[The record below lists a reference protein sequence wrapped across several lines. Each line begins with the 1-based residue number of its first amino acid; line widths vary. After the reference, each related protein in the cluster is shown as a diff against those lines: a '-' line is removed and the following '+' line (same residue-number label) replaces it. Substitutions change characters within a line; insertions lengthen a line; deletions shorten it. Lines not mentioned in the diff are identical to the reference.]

1 MPAIDER
8 KALER
13 LSLSYRKLITGAQTP
28 PPATPPETTPA
39 TGETPVLPAQA
50 GPGAPSTPSG

>member
-13 LSLSYRKLITGAQTP
+13 LSLSYRKLIAGAKAP
-28 PPATPPETTPA
+28 PPAAPPERASPPV
-39 TGETPVLPAQA
+39 ETPVRSPQA
-50 GPGAPSTPSG
+50 GPGAPSTPPG